1 MSKRLLAVSG
11 IGVLGLMGVLVA
23 LSVPETA
30 EAWFPPLP
38 MWGDTIA
45 GIVYDSDGDPVPGIE
60 VALEGPVSDTTTTD
74 SGGNFEFT
82 DLFPGGYTVSVCDGA
97 DSKEVSL
104 GCCDIFIWL
113 TASCAD

>member
-1 MSKRLLAVSG
+1 MGARLVAVTG
-11 IGVLGLMGVLVA
+11 ITVPRLMGVLMA
-23 LSVPETA
+23 LSVPDTA
-30 EAWFPPLP
+30 EAWFPPRP

-45 GIVYDSDGDPVPGIE
+45 GIVDDSDGDPVAGIE
-60 VALEGPVSDTTTTD
+60 VALDGPVSDTTTTD

-82 DLFPGGYTVSVCDGA
+82 GLFAGGYTVCVWDGA